1 MVPRFGVSPAA
12 VFLYRKNDYFCAKLK
27 PDKMEKLLDKFLRY
41 VSVETTSDEN
51 SESQPSTAKQLNLL
65 KMLRDELQ
73 AMGIKA
79 ELDEYGYVMATIP
92 SNVDREIPA
101 IGFIAHVDTSPDAS
115 GDQTANHPEL

>member
-51 SESQPSTAKQLNLL
+51 SESQPSTAKQL
-65 KMLRDELQ
+65 K
-73 AMGIKA
+73 AM
-79 ELDEYGYVMATIP
+79 
-92 SNVDREIPA
+92 
-101 IGFIAHVDTSPDAS
+101 
-115 GDQTANHPEL
+115 

>member
-1 MVPRFGVSPAA
+1 
-12 VFLYRKNDYFCAKLK
+12 
-27 PDKMEKLLDKFLRY
+27 MEKLLDKFLRY

-65 KMLRDELQ
+65 RMLRDELQ
-73 AMGIKA
+73 SLGIQA

-101 IGFIAHVDTSPDAS
+101 IGFIAHVDTASPPSRRWPWPAPW
-115 GDQTANHPEL
+115 A